1 MSDPRD
7 EKTGRTVMADES
19 QWAQK
24 RFVGG
29 CLVAAGG
36 LIATVCGL
44 CTAVFVIGPIW
55 YAMTSSGGAYAWPL
69 SVMGLVI
76 GGIPTALGVALIVVG
91 LGMFRRTRRPPPD
104 A

>member
-1 MSDPRD
+1 MSTIEEQR
-7 EKTGRTVMADES
+7 
-19 QWAQK
+19 AQK

-29 CLVAAGG
+29 CLVAVGG

-55 YAMTSSGGAYAWPL
+55 YAVTSPGGVYAWPL
-69 SVMGLVI
+69 SLMGLVI

-91 LGMFRRTRRPPPD
+91 LGMFRGARRPPPD